1 MEEFAVKNFT
11 FQDIKEAAPAD
22 RILFAYIELA
32 EEKTAFELEDIIAD
46 LGKLGAEKFSVY
58 THSFVITGG

>member
-22 RILFAYIELA
+22 KILFAYIELA
-32 EEKTAFELEDIIAD
+32 EEKTAFEL
-46 LGKLGAEKFSVY
+46 
-58 THSFVITGG
+58 GGGDYSAPCQTIGDFLNNISSKKRVSP